1 MVNKSKRSRKHFLL
15 INIIDKLSF
24 VKIFIIWILIIFIF
38 AFIYQIMGS
47 VSSGLEYNSG
57 NKVTGLANFVY
68 YSFITATSTGYGDI
82 VPTSTGMRLLAI
94 TNVIIGLLMMAVVTS
109 KLVSMKQEKLL
120 EQIYHLSFSEKVS
133 RVLSGL
139 TLFKGE
145 AEKISYKLKKHEIVN
160 RKTLFSLKMS
170 LSTLKSNMLDIKDR
184 LIQKE
189 YLLKRLE
196 SSQIELIISGL
207 SQVFDEILTII
218 ECLEKNEVSFKN
230 PMILEEIYNISN
242 IGTQLIYKAREEFP
256 ILNDRTSHVIH
267 TINAINKRIMHFK
280 IVDIHNDIEINI
292 SPEISVK

>member
-1 MVNKSKRSRKHFLL
+1 MNSIS
-15 INIIDKLSF
+15 I
-24 VKIFIIWILIIFIF
+24 
-38 AFIYQIMGS
+38 
-47 VSSGLEYNSG
+47 SGLEYNDG

-82 VPTSTGMRLLAI
+82 IPTGIGMRLLAI

-145 AEKISYKLKKHEIVN
+145 AEKIGEKLEKHEIVD

-196 SSQIELIISGL
+196 SSQIELILSGL
-207 SQVFDEILTII
+207 SQVFDEILIII
-218 ECLEKNEVSFKN
+218 EQLEKNEVSFKN
-230 PMILEEIYNISN
+230 PLILEEIYNISN

-256 ILNDRTSHVIH
+256 ILNDRTTHVLH
-267 TINAINKRIMHFK
+267 TINKINKRIMHFK
-280 IVDIHNDIEINI
+280 IVDVNNDIEINI
-292 SPEISVK
+292 SPEIMVK